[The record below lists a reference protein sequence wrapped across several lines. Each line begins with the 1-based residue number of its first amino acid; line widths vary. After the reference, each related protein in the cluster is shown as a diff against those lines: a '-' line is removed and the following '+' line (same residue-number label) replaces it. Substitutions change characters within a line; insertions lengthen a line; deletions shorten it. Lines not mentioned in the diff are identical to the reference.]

1 MHEPCNE
8 RQVRFPARTPT
19 SPPTTPNPHNRKAQS
34 SARGV
39 GADPRRAQNGTRP
52 AGRSDQDVHRAPKFN
67 DPDFAA
73 YWRANLEQTL
83 ADERDR
89 RSREA
94 RADTRIMAVLFVA
107 TALLIASTVYSSIA
121 DAAPRPN
128 TPHPLDYNARSV
140 ARALP
145 EWGINALEQADASGW
160 YWTPTRSVCVRTKP
174 AHYRCDATGSWSTV
188 GEPGVRVTY
197 RLRYCT
203 SSRRIGNHALYRDGA
218 TWRARIR
225 VDYRG
230 GLACRVPN
238 PPYIPAS

>member
-1 MHEPCNE
+1 MPDPCNE

-19 SPPTTPNPHNRKAQS
+19 NPATTPNPHNDAAQMG
-34 SARGV
+34 AGGV
-39 GADPRRAQNGTRP
+39 GADPRRAPNVTRP
-52 AGRSDQDVHRAPKFN
+52 AGR
-67 DPDFAA
+67 
-73 YWRANLEQTL
+73 
-83 ADERDR
+83 RDR
-89 RSREA
+89 VVTA
-94 RADTRIMAVLFVA
+94 IV
-107 TALLIASTVYSSIA
+107 ALLAASSCIAFATSA
-121 DAAPRPN
+121 HAAPRPN
-128 TPHPLDYNARSV
+128 TPHPLDYNARTI

-145 EWGINALEQADASGW
+145 EWGINTLEQADASGW
-160 YWTPTRSVCVRTKP
+160 YWTPTRSVCTRTRA

-218 TWRARIR
+218 VWRARIR

>member
-1 MHEPCNE
+1 MHDPAPSNKCEH
-8 RQVRFPARTPT
+8 PARRPSRPGTVT
-19 SPPTTPNPHNRKAQS
+19 NALQEHAQRSADGARAAARRDSRVARPERRRDSELTLVAAILAASSCVAFAS
-34 SARGV
+34 SA
-39 GADPRRAQNGTRP
+39 
-52 AGRSDQDVHRAPKFN
+52 H
-67 DPDFAA
+67 
-73 YWRANLEQTL
+73 
-83 ADERDR
+83 
-89 RSREA
+89 
-94 RADTRIMAVLFVA
+94 
-107 TALLIASTVYSSIA
+107 
-121 DAAPRPN
+121 AAPRPD
-128 TPHPLDYNARSV
+128 TPHPLDYNQRTI

-160 YWTPTRSVCVRTKP
+160 YWTPTRSVCVRTRP

-203 SSRRIGNHALYRDGA
+203 SSRRIGTHALYRDGA
-218 TWRARIR
+218 TWRARVR